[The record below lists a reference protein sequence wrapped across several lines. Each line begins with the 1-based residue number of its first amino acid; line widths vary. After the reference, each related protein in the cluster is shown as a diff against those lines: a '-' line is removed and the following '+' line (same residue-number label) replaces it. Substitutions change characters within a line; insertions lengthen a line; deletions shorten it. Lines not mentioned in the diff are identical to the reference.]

1 MGNICDGNNLCP
13 PEFILNAE
21 CLVKP
26 QFSYPKLLIK
36 LGGILFKF
44 LYSSRFPKGDAKFT
58 NSVSDAFI
66 KHFAALVHALIMH
79 KHIRPG
85 NGKCLL

>member
-44 LYSSRFPKGDAKFT
+44 LYIFLFTKVYAKFKK
-58 NSVSDAFI
+58 SV
-66 KHFAALVHALIMH
+66 
-79 KHIRPG
+79 
-85 NGKCLL
+85 